1 MLWYTSVTQ
10 NQKNIKDNLV
20 IQCLMQILW
29 NIGKDINRLGQSIE
43 RDFFAKIYTKFIPI
57 C

>member
-29 NIGKDINRLGQSIE
+29 NIQKDINRLGRSIE